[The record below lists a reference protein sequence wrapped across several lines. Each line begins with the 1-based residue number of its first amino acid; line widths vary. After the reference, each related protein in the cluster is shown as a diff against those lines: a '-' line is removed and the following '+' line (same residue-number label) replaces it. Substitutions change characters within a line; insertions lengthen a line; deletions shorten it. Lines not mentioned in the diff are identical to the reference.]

1 MKIAGGKS
9 RYSSPSKMASNHRSL
24 IAKLLIWCAYA
35 LILIFFLTPIF
46 WLVLTSVK
54 PERLIFLRY
63 PVIIFKPILSNYQ
76 DVFTN
81 TYILKYF
88 LNSLII
94 TSLSCLLALSIG
106 SLAAYSFS
114 RFRIKGREDIA
125 FWILSTRMLPPIASV
140 IPIYL
145 IGAHLELLDTY
156 ILMILIYAGFNV
168 PYVVWMMRAFFADI
182 PKEIEEA
189 GLVDGCSRLGVLQR
203 IVLPLSVAGLV
214 STAIFVFVLSINEFL
229 YALVLTG
236 MKTRTMP
243 VAIAA
248 LITDRGIQWGRM
260 TASGTILLIPLVI
273 FYCFIQRHLVRGL
286 TFGAIK

>member
-63 PVIIFKPILSNYQ
+63 PVIIFKPLLSNYQ

>member
-1 MKIAGGKS
+1 MKMTVRRS
-9 RYSSPSKMASNHRSL
+9 RYSQPSKITKDGRSL
-24 IAKLLIWCAYA
+24 TVNLLIWCGYA
-35 LILIFFLTPIF
+35 LILVFFLTPIL
-46 WLVLTSVK
+46 WIVLTSIK
-54 PERLIFLRY
+54 PESLIFLRY
-63 PVIIFKPILSNYQ
+63 PVMIFKPVFSNYE

-81 TYILKYF
+81 TYIARYF
-88 LNSLII
+88 INSLII
-94 TSLSCLLALSIG
+94 SSLSCALALLIG

-114 RFRIKGREDIA
+114 RFKIKRGEDIA

-145 IGAHLELLDTY
+145 IAAHLELLDTY
-156 ILMILIYAGFNV
+156 ALMILIYAGFNV
-168 PYVVWMMRAFFADI
+168 PYVVWIMRGFFVDI

-189 GLVDGCSRLGVLQR
+189 ALVDGCSRLGVLMR
-203 IVLPLSVAGLV
+203 VVLPLSVTGLV
-214 STAIFVFVLSINEFL
+214 STAIFAFVLSINEFL

-260 TASGTILLIPLVI
+260 TASGTILLVPLVV
-273 FYCFIQRHLVRGL
+273 FYCFIQRNLVRGL

>member
-1 MKIAGGKS
+1 MAGGKS
-9 RYSSPSKMASNHRSL
+9 GYSSASKMASNHHSL

-54 PERLIFLRY
+54 PEKLIFLRY

-203 IVLPLSVAGLV
+203 IVLPLSVTGLAA
-214 STAIFVFVLSINEFL
+214 TAIFIFVLSINEFL
-229 YALVLTG
+229 FALALTG
-236 MKTRTMP
+236 MKTKTMP

-273 FYCFIQRHLVRGL
+273 FYCFIQRHLVKGL

>member
-1 MKIAGGKS
+1 MTVRRS
-9 RYSSPSKMASNHRSL
+9 RYSQPSKITKDGRSL
-24 IAKLLIWCAYA
+24 TVNLLIWCGYA
-35 LILIFFLTPIF
+35 LILVFFLTPIL
-46 WLVLTSVK
+46 WIVLTSIK
-54 PERLIFLRY
+54 PESLIFLRY
-63 PVIIFKPILSNYQ
+63 PVMIFKPVFSNYE

-81 TYILKYF
+81 TYIARYF
-88 LNSLII
+88 INSLII
-94 TSLSCLLALSIG
+94 SSLSCALALLIG

-114 RFRIKGREDIA
+114 RFKIKRGEDIA

-145 IGAHLELLDTY
+145 IAAHLELLDTY
-156 ILMILIYAGFNV
+156 ALMILIYAGFNV
-168 PYVVWMMRAFFADI
+168 PYVVWIMRGFFVDI

-189 GLVDGCSRLGVLQR
+189 ALVDGCSRLGVLMR
-203 IVLPLSVAGLV
+203 VVLPLSVTGLV
-214 STAIFVFVLSINEFL
+214 STAIFAFVLSINEFL

-260 TASGTILLIPLVI
+260 TASGTILLVPLVV
-273 FYCFIQRHLVRGL
+273 FYCFIQRNLVRGL

>member
-1 MKIAGGKS
+1 MTVRRS
-9 RYSSPSKMASNHRSL
+9 RYSQPSKITKDGRSL
-24 IAKLLIWCAYA
+24 TVKLLIWCGYA
-35 LILIFFLTPIF
+35 LILVFFLTPIL
-46 WLVLTSVK
+46 WIVLTSIK
-54 PERLIFLRY
+54 PESLIFLRY
-63 PVIIFKPILSNYQ
+63 PVMIFKPVFSNYE

-81 TYILKYF
+81 TYIARYF
-88 LNSLII
+88 INSLII
-94 TSLSCLLALSIG
+94 SSLSCALALLIG

-114 RFRIKGREDIA
+114 RFKIKRGEDIA

-145 IGAHLELLDTY
+145 IAAHLELLDTY
-156 ILMILIYAGFNV
+156 AVMILIYAGFNV
-168 PYVVWMMRAFFADI
+168 PYVVWIMRGFFVDI

-189 GLVDGCSRLGVLQR
+189 ALVDGCSRLGVLMWV
-203 IVLPLSVAGLV
+203 VLPLSVTGLV
-214 STAIFVFVLSINEFL
+214 STAIFAFVLSINEFL

-260 TASGTILLIPLVI
+260 TASGTILLIPLVV
-273 FYCFIQRHLVRGL
+273 FYCFIQKNLVRGL

>member
-1 MKIAGGKS
+1 MKMTVRRS
-9 RYSSPSKMASNHRSL
+9 RYSQPSKITKDGRSL
-24 IAKLLIWCAYA
+24 TVKLLIWCGYA
-35 LILIFFLTPIF
+35 LILVFFLTPIL
-46 WLVLTSVK
+46 WIVLTSIK
-54 PERLIFLRY
+54 PESLIFLRY
-63 PVIIFKPILSNYQ
+63 PVMIFKPVFSNYE

-81 TYILKYF
+81 TYIARYF
-88 LNSLII
+88 INSLII
-94 TSLSCLLALSIG
+94 SSLSCALALLIG

-114 RFRIKGREDIA
+114 RFKIKRGEDIA

-145 IGAHLELLDTY
+145 IAAHLELLDTY
-156 ILMILIYAGFNV
+156 AVMILIYAGFNV
-168 PYVVWMMRAFFADI
+168 PYVVWIMRGFFVDI

-189 GLVDGCSRLGVLQR
+189 ALVDGCSRLGVLMWV
-203 IVLPLSVAGLV
+203 VLPLSVTGLV
-214 STAIFVFVLSINEFL
+214 STAIFAFVLSINEFL

-260 TASGTILLIPLVI
+260 TASGTILLIPLVV
-273 FYCFIQRHLVRGL
+273 FYCFIQKNLVRGL